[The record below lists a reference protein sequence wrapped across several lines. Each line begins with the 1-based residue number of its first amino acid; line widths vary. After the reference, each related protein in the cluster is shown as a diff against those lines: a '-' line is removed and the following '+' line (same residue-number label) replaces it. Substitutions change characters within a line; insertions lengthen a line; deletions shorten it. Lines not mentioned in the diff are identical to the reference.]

1 MEEGFA
7 MSHQVICLAVQLLN
21 KEQYNEHYRLT
32 LPTYCLVEFS
42 EILINEVRR
51 ARQLLEENNL
61 YEVVVKT
68 AEVNWFYELTNRYHH
83 SMTSHLHVTSTKIA
97 FSGLLPPN
105 KEPHFIT
112 AYVDIN
118 DIALPE
124 RNIINV
130 ILDKKCVPLVL
141 SLIRELEAKQQAFE
155 KTSDLYWQLEN
166 IVSPIRDLDDK
177 CTNVLTTG
185 CDELLSKLNEESN
198 TLSVQT
204 ERLELEIEQIVLRV
218 IKRIFGVVYGDLITH
233 IDTKNRTASLRFEH
247 AYYYDKEITF
257 SGTGITKQGK
267 IGKRHQSFSIKI
279 MAERES
285 V

>member
-1 MEEGFA
+1 MC
-7 MSHQVICLAVQLLN
+7 HQVICLAVQLLN
-21 KEQYNEHYRLT
+21 KEQLNEHYRLT
-32 LPTYCLVEFS
+32 LPTYCLVEFA
-42 EILINEVRR
+42 ETLINEMLN
-51 ARQLLEENNL
+51 ARKLLEENNL

-68 AEVNWFYELTNRYHH
+68 TEVNWFYQLTNRYHH
-83 SMTSHLHVTSTKIA
+83 SITSYLHVTNTEIA

-112 AYVDIN
+112 SYVDIN

-124 RNIINV
+124 RNIKSV
-130 ILDKKCVPLVL
+130 ILNKKSVPLVL
-141 SLIRELEAKQQAFE
+141 SLIRELEAKQERFE

-185 CDELLSKLNEESN
+185 CDELFSNLNEESN

-233 IDTKNRTASLRFEH
+233 IDTKNRTTSLRFEH
-247 AYYYDKEITF
+247 AYYYDKEVTF
-257 SGTGITKQGK
+257 SGTGVTKQGK
-267 IGKRHQSFSIKI
+267 VGKRHQSFSIKI
-279 MAERES
+279 MADRES

>member
-1 MEEGFA
+1 

-21 KEQYNEHYRLT
+21 KEQRNEHYRLT
-32 LPTYCLVEFS
+32 LPTYCLVEFA
-42 EILINEVRR
+42 ERLINEVHK
-51 ARQLLEENNL
+51 AHQLLGENNF

-68 AEVNWFYELTNRYHH
+68 TEVNWFYGLTNRYHH
-83 SMTSHLHVTSTKIA
+83 SIASYLHVTSTKVA
-97 FSGLLPPN
+97 FSGLLSPN

-112 AYVDIN
+112 PYIDIN

-124 RNIINV
+124 RNIKNV
-130 ILDKKCVPLVL
+130 ILDKKRVPLVL
-141 SLIRELEAKQQAFE
+141 SLVRELEAKQGAFE
-155 KTSDLYWQLEN
+155 NTSDLYWQLEN
-166 IVSPIRDLDDK
+166 IVSPIRGLDDK
-177 CTNVLTTG
+177 CTNVLTTSS
-185 CDELLSKLNEESN
+185 DELLSNLNEESN

-233 IDTKNRTASLRFEH
+233 IDTKNRTTSLRFEH
-247 AYYYDKEITF
+247 AYYYDREITF

-267 IGKRHQSFSIKI
+267 VGKRHQSFSIKI
-279 MAERES
+279 MAESES

>member
-1 MEEGFA
+1 

-21 KEQYNEHYRLT
+21 KEKRNEHYRLT
-32 LPTYCLVEFS
+32 LPTYCLVEFA
-42 EILINEVRR
+42 EVLMNEVRR
-51 ARQLLEENNL
+51 ARKLLEENNL
-61 YEVVVKT
+61 YEVVVKST
-68 AEVNWFYELTNRYHH
+68 EVNWFYELTNRYHH
-83 SMTSHLHVTSTKIA
+83 SMTSYLHVTSTKIA

-177 CTNVLTTG
+177 FTNVLTTG
-185 CDELLSKLNEESN
+185 RDELLSKLNEESN

-233 IDTKNRTASLRFEH
+233 IDTKNRTTSLRFEH
-247 AYYYDKEITF
+247 AYYYDTEITF

-267 IGKRHQSFSIKI
+267 VGKRHQSFSIKI

>member
-1 MEEGFA
+1 MYN
-7 MSHQVICLAVQLLN
+7 QVICLAVQLLN
-21 KEQYNEHYRLT
+21 KEQRNEHYKLT
-32 LPTYCLVEFS
+32 LPTYCLVEFA

-68 AEVNWFYELTNRYHH
+68 AEVNWFYGLTNRYHH
-83 SMTSHLHVTSTKIA
+83 SMTSYLHVTSTKVA
-97 FSGLLPPN
+97 FSGLLSSN

-112 AYVDIN
+112 PYIDID

-124 RNIINV
+124 RTIKSV
-130 ILDKKCVPLVL
+130 ILDKKRVPLVL
-141 SLIRELEAKQQAFE
+141 SLIRELEAKQEAFE

-185 CDELLSKLNEESN
+185 CDELLSNLNEESN

-233 IDTKNRTASLRFEH
+233 IDTKNRTTSLRFEH
-247 AYYYDKEITF
+247 AYYYDKVITF

-267 IGKRHQSFSIKI
+267 VGKRHQSFSIKF
-279 MAERES
+279 MAVRES

>member
-1 MEEGFA
+1 
-7 MSHQVICLAVQLLN
+7 MSHQVICLEVQLLN
-21 KEQYNEHYRLT
+21 KEQLNEHYRLT
-32 LPTYCLVEFS
+32 LPTYCLVEFA
-42 EILINEVRR
+42 ERLINKVHK

-61 YEVVVKT
+61 YEVIVKT
-68 AEVNWFYELTNRYHH
+68 AEVNWFYGLTNRYHH
-83 SMTSHLHVTSTKIA
+83 SMTSYIHVTSTKIA
-97 FSGLLPPN
+97 LSGLLPPN

-112 AYVDIN
+112 PYVDIN
-118 DIALPE
+118 DIALSE
-124 RNIINV
+124 RTIKSV
-130 ILDKKCVPLVL
+130 ILDNRRVPLVL
-141 SLIRELEAKQQAFE
+141 SLIRELEAKQEAFE
-155 KTSDLYWQLEN
+155 NTSDLYWKLEN

-185 CDELLSKLNEESN
+185 CDELLSNLNEESN
-198 TLSVQT
+198 TLSVQI

-279 MAERES
+279 MADRES

>member
-1 MEEGFA
+1 

-21 KEQYNEHYRLT
+21 KEQLNEHYRLT
-32 LPTYCLVEFS
+32 LPTYCLVEFA
-42 EILINEVRR
+42 EILISEVRK
-51 ARQLLEENNL
+51 ARKLLEENNL

-68 AEVNWFYELTNRYHH
+68 TEVNWFYGLTNRYHH
-83 SMTSHLHVTSTKIA
+83 SMTSYLHVTSTKIA

-112 AYVDIN
+112 AYIN
-118 DIALPE
+118 IDDIALPE
-124 RNIINV
+124 RTIKSI
-130 ILDKKCVPLVL
+130 ILDKKRVALVL

-155 KTSDLYWQLEN
+155 NTSDLYWQLEN

-177 CTNVLTTG
+177 CTNVLTKER
-185 CDELLSKLNEESN
+185 DELLSNLNEESN
-198 TLSVQT
+198 TLSVQI

>member
-1 MEEGFA
+1 MT
-7 MSHQVICLAVQLLN
+7 HQVICLAVQLLN
-21 KEQYNEHYRLT
+21 KEQRNEHYKLT
-32 LPTYCLVEFS
+32 LPTYCLVEFA
-42 EILINEVRR
+42 EILINEVHK
-51 ARQLLEENNL
+51 ARKLLEENNL

-68 AEVNWFYELTNRYHH
+68 TEVNWFYELTNRYHH
-83 SMTSHLHVTSTKIA
+83 SMTSYLHVTSTRIA

-112 AYVDIN
+112 AYIN
-118 DIALPE
+118 IDDIALPE
-124 RNIINV
+124 QNIKSV
-130 ILDKKCVPLVL
+130 ILDKKRVPFVL
-141 SLIRELEAKQQAFE
+141 SLIRELEAKQETFE
-155 KTSDLYWQLEN
+155 KISDLYWQLEN

-177 CTNVLTTG
+177 CTNVLTTER
-185 CDELLSKLNEESN
+185 DELLSNLNEESN

-204 ERLELEIEQIVLRV
+204 ERLELEIEQIVLRI
-218 IKRIFGVVYGDLITH
+218 IKRIFGVVYGDLITN

-267 IGKRHQSFSIKI
+267 LGKRHQSFSIKI
-279 MAERES
+279 MAESES

>member
-1 MEEGFA
+1 

-21 KEQYNEHYRLT
+21 KEQLNEHYRLT
-32 LPTYCLVEFS
+32 LPTYCLVEFA
-42 EILINEVRR
+42 EILISEVRK
-51 ARQLLEENNL
+51 ARKLLEENNL

-68 AEVNWFYELTNRYHH
+68 AEVNWFYGLTNRYHH
-83 SMTSHLHVTSTKIA
+83 SMTSYLQVTSTKVA
-97 FSGLLPPN
+97 FSGQLPPN

-112 AYVDIN
+112 AYIN
-118 DIALPE
+118 IDDIALPE
-124 RNIINV
+124 RTIKSV
-130 ILDKKCVPLVL
+130 ILDNRRVPLVS
-141 SLIRELEAKQQAFE
+141 SLIRELEAKQEAFE
-155 KTSDLYWQLEN
+155 NTSDLYWQLEN

-185 CDELLSKLNEESN
+185 CDELFSNLNEESN

-233 IDTKNRTASLRFEH
+233 IDTKNRTTSLRFEH
-247 AYYYDKEITF
+247 AYYYDKEVTF
-257 SGTGITKQGK
+257 SGTGVTKQGK
-267 IGKRHQSFSIKI
+267 VGKRHQSFSIKI
-279 MAERES
+279 MAESES

>member
-1 MEEGFA
+1 

-21 KEQYNEHYRLT
+21 KEQRNEHYRLT
-32 LPTYCLVEFS
+32 LPTYCLVEFA
-42 EILINEVRR
+42 EVLINEVNK
-51 ARQLLEENNL
+51 ARKLLEENNL
-61 YEVVVKT
+61 YEVIVKT
-68 AEVNWFYELTNRYHH
+68 AEVNWFYGLTNRYHH
-83 SMTSHLHVTSTKIA
+83 SMTSYLHVTSTKIA
-97 FSGLLPPN
+97 FSGQLPPN

-112 AYVDIN
+112 AYIN
-118 DIALPE
+118 IDDIALPE
-124 RNIINV
+124 RTIKSV
-130 ILDKKCVPLVL
+130 ILDKKRVPLVL
-141 SLIRELEAKQQAFE
+141 SLIRELEAKQEAFE
-155 KTSDLYWQLEN
+155 NTSDLYWKLEN

-185 CDELLSKLNEESN
+185 CDELLSNLNEESN
-198 TLSVQT
+198 TLSVQI

-279 MAERES
+279 MADRES

>member
-1 MEEGFA
+1 

-21 KEQYNEHYRLT
+21 KEQRNEHYKLT
-32 LPTYCLVEFS
+32 LPTYCLVEFA
-42 EILINEVRR
+42 EILINEVHKVRK
-51 ARQLLEENNL
+51 LLEENNL

-68 AEVNWFYELTNRYHH
+68 TEVNWFYELTNRYHH
-83 SMTSHLHVTSTKIA
+83 SMTSYLHVTSTRIA

-112 AYVDIN
+112 AYVDID

-124 RNIINV
+124 RNIKSV
-130 ILDKKCVPLVL
+130 ILDKKRVPFVL
-141 SLIRELEAKQQAFE
+141 SLIRELEAKQETFE
-155 KTSDLYWQLEN
+155 KISDLYWQLEN

-177 CTNVLTTG
+177 CTNVLTTER
-185 CDELLSKLNEESN
+185 DELLSNLNEESN

-204 ERLELEIEQIVLRV
+204 ERLEFEIEQIVLRI
-218 IKRIFGVVYGDLITH
+218 IKRIFGVVYGDLITN

-267 IGKRHQSFSIKI
+267 LGKRHQSFSIKI
-279 MAERES
+279 MAEPES
-285 V
+285 I